1 MNSQFE
7 SKDDGPQQTTFHTA
21 KTFCDTPSD
30 SLPESSKTTKSTRLR
45 TSKETD
51 SCHNPIRTRRPNPTR
66 SRFLQLLQR
75 WNYTL
80 ERGSNS
86 QKTKNYHS
94 SKAFH
99 SRRTT

>member
-7 SKDDGPQQTTFHTA
+7 SKADGPQRTTFHMT
-21 KTFCDTPSD
+21 KTFYDTPSD
-30 SLPESSKTTKSTRLR
+30 SLPESSKTTKSTWLR

-75 WNYTL
+75 WNYTP
-80 ERGSNS
+80 ESGSNS
-86 QKTKNYHS
+86 QKMKNYHF
-94 SKAFH
+94 SKAFR
-99 SRRTT
+99 SRRTA